1 MLKKENLKIELVDV
15 LFGGRELQVT
25 LVDENI
31 VWLGLNLQERATVVG
46 R

>member
-15 LFGGRELQVT
+15 LFGGGELQVT
-25 LVDENI
+25 LIDENI
-31 VWLGLNLQERATVVG
+31 VWIGLNLQERTIVVG